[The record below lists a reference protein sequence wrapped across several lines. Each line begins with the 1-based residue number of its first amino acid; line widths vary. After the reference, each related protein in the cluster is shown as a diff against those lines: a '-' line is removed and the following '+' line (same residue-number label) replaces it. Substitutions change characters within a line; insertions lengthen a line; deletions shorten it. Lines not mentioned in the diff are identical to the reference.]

1 MFTNQNNHLER
12 SVKASY
18 LVSKLIA
25 DRKKHFTDGEFVKE
39 CLMEIVETVCP
50 EKKSFF
56 SICLSSRTIT
66 RRIEDMSEDLKSNS
80 QIENLEYISLF
91 LDEIQLTQSS

>member
-18 LVSKLIA
+18 LVAKLIA

-50 EKKSFF
+50 EKILLKFKKIRRVYTS
-56 SICLSSRTIT
+56 SGRNHYDVICGR
-66 RRIEDMSEDLKSNS
+66 
-80 QIENLEYISLF
+80 
-91 LDEIQLTQSS
+91 

>member
-18 LVSKLIA
+18 LVAKLIA
-25 DRKKHFTDGEFVKE
+25 ERKKHFTDGEFVKE

-66 RRIEDMSEDLKSNS
+66 RRIEEMSENLKLS
-80 QIENLEYISLF
+80 QR
-91 LDEIQLTQSS
+91 TQIKNWNTYLSV

>member
-18 LVSKLIA
+18 LVAKLIA
-25 DRKKHFTDGEFVKE
+25 ERKKHFTDGEFVKE

-50 EKKSFF
+50 EIKK
-56 SICLSSRTIT
+56 
-66 RRIEDMSEDLKSNS
+66 E
-80 QIENLEYISLF
+80 LF
-91 LDEIQLTQSS
+91 